1 MSEGLSGQT
10 GTSLVAR
17 PRSRVAQ
24 VWPGE
29 ARLEGPPGGDPAG

>member
-1 MSEGLSGQT
+1 MDEGISGKT
-10 GTSLVAR
+10 GKSLVAL